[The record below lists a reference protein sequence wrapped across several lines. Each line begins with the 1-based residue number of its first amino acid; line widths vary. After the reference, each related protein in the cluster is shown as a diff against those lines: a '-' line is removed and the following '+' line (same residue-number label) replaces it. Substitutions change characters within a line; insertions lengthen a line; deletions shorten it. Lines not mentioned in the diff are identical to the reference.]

1 MSEKLDKNKSSK
13 IKVKSGSQPAPKL
26 QGRDTVYIDI
36 DDDITSIIESV
47 KGSDSSVVA
56 LVPPKRIGA
65 LQSVVNLKLL
75 QKAASGSRKKISLI
89 TADSA
94 LVALAAGL
102 RIPVAKNLNEQ
113 AVLKD
118 APDIEDD
125 SDDDVI
131 DGNEIAIGEI
141 SKLADKKSIKSDQ
154 PEDKEIS
161 AAVAAIET
169 DDKIKNDLDA
179 DGRNDD
185 EPKAVEKKAK
195 AKRIP
200 NFNSFRKKLLI
211 FGSLGVFLIAFLVWA
226 IWFAPTGTITIIAK
240 TSSKNIENTITL
252 DSSNPTNIEESVL
265 HPTVKQTKKT
275 ETVNFTATGSKE
287 VGDKASGTIKLTRTS
302 ISSTPISIPAGT
314 RFTSSKLTFVSIESA
329 TLSGSGV
336 GPGGLIQD
344 TATVKVEAIAIGD
357 EYNISSASYQLSVS
371 GVSAHGSNMTGGSKK
386 TVKAVQQSDINTA
399 TEQLKESVDE
409 DQLKSELTK
418 QIDSGY
424 TVLQDSFSVNYGSV
438 ASNPGLGEAAEDGK
452 ATATMEITYT
462 LVGVSDDDVKS
473 YLDAQAKADLED
485 DQKVYDNGQT
495 KVQFKNFAASRNGYS
510 VIIKASAQVGPTID
524 EAKIKSNAAGKKSGE
539 IMSEIERIDGVSS
552 VKVRFSPFWV
562 NSAPSADKLKV
573 EFTVD
578 E

>member
-211 FGSLGVFLIAFLVWA
+211 FGSLGALLIAFLVWA
-226 IWFAPTGTITIIAK
+226 IWFAPSGTITIIAK

-314 RFTSSKLTFVSIESA
+314 RFTSSKLTFVSVESA

-357 EYNISSASYQLSVS
+357 EYNISAASYQLSVS